1 MIGFGVGA
9 GANILAQ
16 FAVSMSY
23 TYYVLTFDMYI
34 TVFQLYIIFF
44 SVELLD
50 HYCIIYVK
58 DANNPD
64 RKACVLKILT

>member
-23 TYYVLTFDMYI
+23 TYYVLILDICI
-34 TVFQLYIIFF
+34 TVFKLYIIIF